1 MLHTAII
8 GGATLSG
15 KREKFVE
22 LAEARV
28 SRTMKDIRLIGNLS
42 NRAAYNYLPKSVAYL
57 PSPNVLIEQLRV
69 AGFADATHQQLSG
82 GLTQLMLATKS

>member
-1 MLHTAII
+1 M
-8 GGATLSG
+8 
-15 KREKFVE
+15 
-22 LAEARV
+22 
-28 SRTMKDIRLIGNLS
+28 LS

-57 PSPNVLIEQLRV
+57 PSPNVLIEQLRA